1 MAIKKLVPAS
11 HPILTKTAQ
20 EVTKFDNS
28 LKSLLNDLEDTMYA
42 REAAGLCAPQIGQSF
57 QVAIIDMELE
67 GLLQLINPRIIS
79 QSKDSITDLEGSISM
94 PDVYG
99 EVTRSKMIV
108 VESNDINGNKVELT
122 AHEDVARMILHIIDQ
137 LNGIPFTER
146 ADRIL
151 TDKEMEAY
159 FAHD

>member
-11 HPILTKTAQ
+11 HPILKKTAQ

-57 QVAIIDMELE
+57 QVAIIDMEME

-79 QSKDSITDLEGSISM
+79 QSKDSIIDLEGSISM